1 MDQFDPAPRR
11 RSGRPLLAF
20 LLAAVIGGS
29 ALVASVHLGWI
40 AAPPALS
47 FLAPET
53 VAPPPPPAPIS
64 PHSEAGFNARIDALD
79 QKLSGIEQQA
89 GAVSGEIGRAEAL
102 MVAFAARRA
111 IERGQ
116 PLGYLEGQL
125 QARFGQSQPQAVR
138 AVIDAGAHPVTLQM
152 LGQQL
157 AMLDLTSTTPEDGAW
172 ARISQELGEM
182 FVIRHDDSPSPD
194 PHKRMERARLFLEG
208 GNVEGAVSEV
218 IRTPGRGSAG
228 DWLRNARTYIQ
239 TQQALDAIE
248 TAALLAPGVA
258 APPAA
263 PQPAPATGPEP
274 APGPTGD

>member
-11 RSGRPLLAF
+11 RSGRPLLTG
-20 LLAAVIGGS
+20 LLAVIIGS
-29 ALVASVHLGWI
+29 TALVASVHQGWI
-40 AAPPALS
+40 TPPPSLS
-47 FLAPET
+47 FLAPEKA
-53 VAPPPPPAPIS
+53 VSPPLPVPLAPR
-64 PHSEAGFNARIDALD
+64 SEAGFDARIDALD
-79 QKLSGIEQQA
+79 RKLSGIEQQA

-125 QARFGQSQPQAVR
+125 QARFGQSQPDAVR
-138 AVIDAGAHPVTLQM
+138 AVIDAGTHPVTLQM

-157 AMLDLTSTTPEDGAW
+157 SLLDLTNPAAEEGAW
-172 ARISQELGEM
+172 ARISQELSEM

-194 PHKRMERARLFLEG
+194 PQKRMERARLFLEG

-228 DWLRNARTYIQ
+228 EWLRNARSYIQ

-258 APPAA
+258 TPPT
-263 PQPAPATGPEP
+263 PTPPETTP
-274 APGPTGD
+274 VANPTGT